1 MFAIRVIRFDSDF
14 VMGLAIDFETA
25 SVLEFATATE
35 IAFVQTLPPIQ
46 MPAAP
51 SQPLRVCG

>member
-14 VMGLAIDFETA
+14 VIGLAIDFETV
-25 SVLEFATATE
+25 SATALVIE
-35 IAFVQTLPPIQ
+35 IVFVQMSLSTQKL
-46 MPAAP
+46 AAP